1 MFKTLSAFN
10 KNQGPLTKN
19 FVWENFEDG
28 SKMTADASDNLDESL
43 ENGVKFKKPVLKAY
57 IAT

>member
-1 MFKTLSAFN
+1 MMNWSRQSVEMFKTLSAFN

-28 SKMTADASDNLDESL
+28 SKMT
-43 ENGVKFKKPVLKAY
+43 VIY
-57 IAT
+57 II